1 MKNIFSGI
9 ALFVITA
16 CCLHASVLRSTDG
29 RFSAEM
35 PGTPKITHQQYS
47 TSSGTYM
54 TTSYQV
60 LTDDASFTLDYT
72 DYSFPINN
80 WTAEDW
86 AARTVAAVPG
96 AQMLSL
102 SRARGANRPG
112 GHVEWEAANMV
123 GLFWATMVGNRL
135 YQIGL
140 VGPDGP
146 ELQQQA
152 EDFLKSFQI
161 GGPALSQRSSK
172 PQTVAK
178 NLTPAAAPHSHSI
191 SGWLKKPLGRVAGF
205 VTSVKP

>member
-1 MKNIFSGI
+1 
-9 ALFVITA
+9 
-16 CCLHASVLRSTDG
+16 
-29 RFSAEM
+29 
-35 PGTPKITHQQYS
+35 
-47 TSSGTYM
+47 M

-60 LTDDASFTLDYT
+60 ITDDASFNLNYT

-102 SRARGANRPG
+102 SRARVANRPG

-135 YQIGL
+135 YQLGM
-140 VGPDGP
+140 VGPDSL

-152 EDFLKSFQI
+152 GDFLKSFQI
-161 GGPALSQRSSK
+161 GGPVLSQRSSK

-178 NLTPAAAPHSHSI
+178 NVTAATSHVHSI
-191 SGWLKKPLGRVAGF
+191 SDWLKKPLGRVAGF